1 MCNAYVDTVQPCDT
15 TQVRS
20 NLDFGVKSATVQVYG
35 NSHNS
40 QSDRWI
46 ELKFYVESPDMS
58 YLGFKLQDNQSSGR
72 HPNTSHRGCMNF
84 VIYFLLT
91 CGLPIWLGFFS

>member
-46 ELKFYVESPDMS
+46 GLKVYVDSPDMMIIT
-58 YLGFKLQDNQSSGR
+58 FKFF
-72 HPNTSHRGCMNF
+72 NF
-84 VIYFLLT
+84 NV
-91 CGLPIWLGFFS
+91 

>member
-46 ELKFYVESPDMS
+46 GLKFYVDSPDMMIIT
-58 YLGFKLQDNQSSGR
+58 FEFF
-72 HPNTSHRGCMNF
+72 NF
-84 VIYFLLT
+84 NV
-91 CGLPIWLGFFS
+91 